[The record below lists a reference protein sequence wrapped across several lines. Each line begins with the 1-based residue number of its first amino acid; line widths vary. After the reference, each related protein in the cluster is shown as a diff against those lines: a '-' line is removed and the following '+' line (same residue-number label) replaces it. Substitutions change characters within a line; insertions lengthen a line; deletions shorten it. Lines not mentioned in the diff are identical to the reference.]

1 MPELPE
7 VETVRLSLIPH
18 ICGKKIDNVR
28 VLRDGVL
35 LSNPAMLEGQ
45 VITTVE
51 RHGKHLQLNLA
62 DGGRLLI
69 HLRMTGRLVY
79 GDICPEPE
87 KHTHI
92 LIRLLPEGCLSFTD
106 SRRFGRMQQ
115 FNAEES
121 LLGTAFAGM
130 DLLGPEPLDVN
141 LSDEYLKSICSRHS
155 RAPIKSILLNQQLIA
170 GLGNIYA
177 DEVLSNAAI
186 NPLVLAGSLNESDL
200 IRLRTSIRFV
210 ISKAIACRGT
220 TLRDYVD
227 GNREAGKFQCELRV
241 YGRKGLPCLQCG
253 TTIESRCVAGRTTC
267 FCPICQKVFS
277 TV

>member
-18 ICGKKIDNVR
+18 ICGKKIDTVR
-28 VLRDGVL
+28 VLRNGVL
-35 LSNPAMLEGQ
+35 LSDAAMLHGQ
-45 VITTVE
+45 VITSVE
-51 RHGKHLQLNLA
+51 RHGKHLQFNLA
-62 DGGRLLI
+62 DGSRLLI

-79 GDICPEPE
+79 CAICPDPE

-92 LIRLLPEGCLSFTD
+92 LIRLLPEGCLSYTD
-106 SRRFGRMQQ
+106 SRRFGRLQQ
-115 FNAEES
+115 FHADES

-141 LSDEYLKSICSRHS
+141 LTDEYLKTICFRHA
-155 RAPIKSILLNQQLIA
+155 RASIKSILLNQQLIA

-177 DEVLSNAAI
+177 DEVLFNAAI
-186 NPLVLAGSLNESDL
+186 NPLVPAGSINESAL
-200 IRLRTSIRFV
+200 IGLRLSIRSV
-210 ISKAIACRGT
+210 IAKAIACRGT

-227 GNREAGKFQCELRV
+227 GNREAGTFQCELRV

-267 FCPICQKVFS
+267 FCPTCQKA
-277 TV
+277 